1 MIANVS
7 DQQLIRGNFKLKLLP
22 EIKLETSYVDGK
34 RYYTTPEG
42 SKYRSVTTALSSM
55 GADKIAE
62 WRKRVGNEEANR
74 ISTRSSNRGTK
85 LHQLCEDFVLGKQ
98 LQLEVNQ
105 LVTFD
110 PIKKYLEK
118 YMDVVY
124 GVELG
129 LYSNTLQLAGRC
141 DLVARLHGLP
151 CIIDFKTASKPKKEE
166 WITNY
171 FFQTTAYAQMVTE
184 RYQMLVKWVCILIV
198 TEDGELQTFYRPVKQ
213 YYKKLLN
220 YLDSVK
226 DE

>member
-7 DQQLIRGNFKLKLLP
+7 GLQSIRGNFKYELFP
-22 EIKLETSYVDGK
+22 EIKLEASYVDGK

-42 SKYRSVTTALSSM
+42 HKYRSVTTALSAM

-62 WRKRVGNEEANR
+62 WRNRVGNEEANR

-85 LHQLCEDFVLGKQ
+85 LHKLCEDYVLGKQ
-98 LQLEVNQ
+98 LELEVNQ
-105 LVTFD
+105 LVTFN
-110 PIKKYLEK
+110 PIKEYLEK

-141 DLVARLHGLP
+141 DLVGRLHGLP

-198 TEDGELQTFYRPVKQ
+198 TEDGELQVFYRPVKN
-213 YYKKLLN
+213 YYKDLVNFLQQN
-220 YLDSVK
+220 N
-226 DE
+226 

>member
-1 MIANVS
+1 VS
-7 DQQLIRGNFKLKLLP
+7 GLQSIRGNFKYELFP
-22 EIKLETSYVDGK
+22 EIKLEASYVDGK
-34 RYYTTPEG
+34 RYYITPEG
-42 SKYRSVTTALSSM
+42 HKYRSVTTALSAMS
-55 GADKIAE
+55 ADKIAE
-62 WRKRVGNEEANR
+62 WRNRVGNEEANR

-85 LHQLCEDFVLGKQ
+85 LHKLCEDYVLSKQ
-98 LQLEVNQ
+98 LELEVNQ
-105 LVTFD
+105 LVTFN
-110 PIKKYLEK
+110 PIKEYLEK

-141 DLVARLHGLP
+141 DLVGRLHGLP

-198 TEDGELQTFYRPVKQ
+198 TEDGELQVFYRPVKN
-213 YYKKLLN
+213 YYKNLLVF
-220 YLDSVK
+220 LKEV
-226 DE
+226 

>member
-1 MIANVS
+1 MENVS
-7 DQQLIRGNFKLKLLP
+7 GLQLIRGDFKHDLFQ

-85 LHQLCEDFVLGKQ
+85 LHKLCEDFVLGNN
-98 LQLEVNQ
+98 LELNVNQ
-105 LVTFD
+105 LVTFN
-110 PIKKYLEK
+110 PIKEYLEK

-141 DLVARLHGLP
+141 DLVGRLHGLP

-171 FFQTTAYAQMVTE
+171 FYQTTAYAQMVTE

-198 TEDGELQTFYRPVKQ
+198 TEDGELQVFYRPVKN
-213 YYKKLLN
+213 YYKPLLQFLQQN
-220 YLDSVK
+220 N
-226 DE
+226 

>member
-7 DQQLIRGNFKLKLLP
+7 GPQSIRGNFKYELFP
-22 EIKLETSYVDGK
+22 EIKLEASYVDGK

-42 SKYRSVTTALSSM
+42 HKYRSMTTALSSM

-85 LHQLCEDFVLGKQ
+85 LHKLCEDYVLGKQ
-98 LQLEVNQ
+98 LDLEVSQ
-105 LVTFD
+105 LVTFN
-110 PIKKYLEK
+110 PIKEYLEK

-141 DLVARLHGLP
+141 DLVGRLHGLP

-171 FFQTTAYAQMVTE
+171 FFQTTGYAQMVTE

-198 TEDGELQTFYRPVKQ
+198 TDDGELQVFYRPVKK
-213 YYKKLLN
+213 YYKDL
-220 YLDSVK
+220 VK
-226 DE
+226 FLQQNN